1 MCNNMISILTNISN
15 ILKDVHIVP
24 NLKNNDLTFCKFIQ
38 ILNTLV
44 PSKLL
49 KSHIFKMFT
58 MAKQKK
64 FLPSERNTNALYC
77 KYFNKIN
84 CNNFMKLII
93 SEVLVYYRHKKNHD
107 RMRK

>member
-58 MAKQKK
+58 MAKQKNSYP
-64 FLPSERNTNALYC
+64 LNVIQMPYIANTST
-77 KYFNKIN
+77 KSIVT
-84 CNNFMKLII
+84 I
-93 SEVLVYYRHKKNHD
+93 S
-107 RMRK
+107 